1 MVYVMLAPQIPP
13 SIKRLSWSIRVG
25 ALEMLGGDALAVP
38 QLRVGVIRQNFCRD
52 LDFDSYSL
60 GEDDFSWAI
69 QVGDLRVC
77 LVASPFSFTV
87 FQLYPNPTIA
97 FDAVCVWCCGG
108 RAMTDGDRFALQAP
122 RRQARKGHRRS
133 FQ

>member
-1 MVYVMLAPQIPP
+1 MLTCECVGTVHGMLACTEAPQIPP

-69 QVGDLRVC
+69 QV
-77 LVASPFSFTV
+77 PFSE
-87 FQLYPNPTIA
+87 
-97 FDAVCVWCCGG
+97 
-108 RAMTDGDRFALQAP
+108 
-122 RRQARKGHRRS
+122 
-133 FQ
+133 

>member
-1 MVYVMLAPQIPP
+1 MLTYGCVDMVYVMLAPQIPP

-69 QVGDLRVC
+69 QVSDLRVC
-77 LVASPFSFTV
+77 V
-87 FQLYPNPTIA
+87 
-97 FDAVCVWCCGG
+97 
-108 RAMTDGDRFALQAP
+108 
-122 RRQARKGHRRS
+122 
-133 FQ
+133 